1 MDLKEHL
8 TNVINDVSVSEKRE
22 NSESLNKSNSK
33 YKHNYSSKMENFM
46 NNTVINKY
54 ARTWSRLEPK
64 LKVKKIE
71 EYVENKSEE
80 YNLDKSKK
88 DELLSILVSRLRQN
102 KLNKIGEITY
112 DKEKYEIKEIKK
124 LKFEENF
131 FEFKD

>member
-1 MDLKEHL
+1 MFSSAL
-8 TNVINDVSVSEKRE
+8 
-22 NSESLNKSNSK
+22 LNK
-33 YKHNYSSKMENFM
+33 YG
-46 NNTVINKY
+46 
-54 ARTWSRLEPK
+54 RTWSRLEHK

-80 YNLDKSKK
+80 YKLDKSKQ
-88 DELLSILVSRLRQN
+88 DELLGVLVSRLRQN
-102 KLNKIGEITY
+102 KLNKVGEITY